1 MRFRTRPRPTP
12 YEETGRKRAAFLA
25 KQRRERE
32 ALPLFAGV
40 IADGQY
46 GVDEEM
52 ARRAEIWP
60 RRQQQDRDDRAR
72 KWRKAR
78 ARLFAFDD
86 GLRHVIRGAW
96 RTCPYPEDPSYF
108 ADLLHQIGVGKI
120 DPHRPPW
127 KFPARVQAKT
137 APNPSTFDE
146 AFRQIGQ
153 KKVGGGPKATGPT
166 SCCSAAISARASCF

>member
-1 MRFRTRPRPTP
+1 MRFIKGARPTA

-40 IADGQY
+40 NADGQHS
-46 GVDEEM
+46 VDEEM

-72 KWRKAR
+72 KWREAR

-86 GLRHVIRGAW
+86 GLRRVIRVAW
-96 RTCPYPEDPSYF
+96 RTCPYPADPSYF

-127 KFPARVQAKT
+127 KFPARVQART
-137 APNPSTFDE
+137 ASNPSTFDE

-153 KKVGGGPKATGPT
+153 KKVGGGPKATEADER
-166 SCCSAAISARASCF
+166 CSAATSAAASCS